1 MAHHPVKL
9 NENRLRI
16 DEFASRLIVPGVA
29 VGVIGLAVSA
39 GLGFTRGPAERE
51 HFFYSYLLAFVYFL
65 GLTLGALFFTMLHHL
80 ARAGWSVVL
89 RRIAEGLAS
98 NILLMAVLFIPLL
111 FGLSKLYQ
119 WTDPAMHHGEDK
131 VWDHYKDHYLTT
143 SGFVIRFV
151 IYFAVWITLALYFKS
166 RSLKQD
172 TTGDV
177 KLSTTMAKVSA
188 PGMILLGYTL
198 SAAAID
204 LLMSLNAN
212 WASTIFGVYIFA
224 GSVLTFLSTLT
235 LIALWLRG
243 KGILAE
249 AITVEHYHDLGKLT
263 FAFTFFWGYVAF
275 SQFMLIWYA
284 NMPDETQWFQPR
296 QVGPWLWVSLVLL
309 FGHLFIPFA
318 GLMSR
323 HAKRRLQIFAF
334 WAVWILVA
342 NFIDLFYIIMPNEW
356 AKQVAAFGATQNPP
370 ILNMQVKDL
379 LVSRHSVYTVKEQ
392 FASFVPTI
400 NYPLSVPALLITISC
415 FVGIGGLYL
424 AATMVNLRGKS
435 IVPLKDPRLQES
447 LAFENV

>member
-1 MAHHPVKL
+1 VAHHPVKL

-16 DEFASRLIVPGVA
+16 DEFASRLIVPGVV
-29 VGVIGLAVSA
+29 VGVLGLAISA

-89 RRIAEGLAS
+89 RRISEGLAS
-98 NILLMAVLFIPLL
+98 NILLMLVLFIPLL
-111 FGLSKLYQ
+111 FGLDKLYQ
-119 WTDPAMHHGEDK
+119 WTNLDLHKAEKH
-131 VWDHYKDHYLTT
+131 WDIYKDHYLTT
-143 SGFVIRFV
+143 NGFVIRFA
-151 IYFAVWITLALYFKS
+151 IYFAIWIGLALYFKS
-166 RSLKQD
+166 KSIKQD

-177 KLSTTMAKVSA
+177 QLSVTMGKVSA
-188 PGMILLGYTL
+188 PGMIILGYTL

-224 GSVLTFLSTLT
+224 GSVLCFLATTT

-249 AITVEHYHDLGKLT
+249 AITTEHYHDLGKLT

-275 SQFMLIWYA
+275 SQYMLIWYA
-284 NMPDETQWFQPR
+284 NMPDETQWFTPR
-296 QVGPWLWVSLVLL
+296 QVGPWLWVSLILL
-309 FGHLFIPFA
+309 FGHLFIPFV

-334 WAVWILVA
+334 WAFWILAA

-356 AKQVAAFGATQNPP
+356 VKKTPGGVP
-370 ILNMQVKDL
+370 VKDL
-379 LVSRHSVYTVKEQ
+379 LASRHDVYSLSPKFAAFMDTV
-392 FASFVPTI
+392 S
-400 NYPLSVPALLITISC
+400 YPLQAIPLVITISC
-415 FVGIGGLYL
+415 FLGMAGLYV
-424 AATMVNLRGKS
+424 AFTMVNLRGKS